1 MSFLTDIIVPVW
13 ARWIAILA
21 LAGASYAAGCLHEA
35 RHESAV
41 QTAKVVTVVK
51 HEMQTVTQVQT
62 VYKDRIQKIY
72 VQEKEIEADIP
83 RFIPPHVD
91 AEFAV
96 PVGFVR
102 VAAAGWSGDPVGPA
116 GDADAG
122 PSDLQF
128 SELATAEVRN
138 AASCRA
144 WREQAL
150 GWREF
155 YAKQQE
161 TFNGRHGDWF
171 RVDARPATLGP

>member
-13 ARWIAILA
+13 ARWVAILA
-21 LAGASYAAGCLHEA
+21 LAGTSYAAGCLHEA
-35 RHESAV
+35 RHESAA
-41 QTAKVVTVVK
+41 QAAKVITVVK
-51 HEMQTVTQVQT
+51 HEVQTVVQVQT

-72 VQEKEIEADIP
+72 IQEKAIEADIP
-83 RFIPPHVD
+83 RFIPPSVD

-102 VAAAGWSGDPVGPA
+102 VASAGWTGDPPGPA
-116 GDADAG
+116 GDADRE
-122 PSDLQF
+122 PSGVQF
-128 SELATAEVRN
+128 SELAAAEASN
-138 AASCRA
+138 AASCRI

-150 GWREF
+150 GWRAF

-171 RVDARPATLGP
+171 RVDAGPSALGP